1 MILTPNF
8 VFIHQPKTG
17 GTFVTDVLSDLLGP
31 PKHTFDGDTKIAFF
45 NKHGTCREIPETHR
59 ELPICASLRNPYERY
74 VSQYMFAWWKQ
85 ELPPWIEI
93 DAVLAHFPHFPELSF
108 EEFVSGSEILLQFF
122 RNDALAEG
130 RRLGLQSEQF
140 VRFFFRQPEVFST
153 IDDQY
158 LAERRYVHD
167 MYPVTFLKTNRL
179 NRDLHDFLVGMGFSS
194 DELSFILQ
202 APKIR
207 PPGHPQWDLSRDWS
221 ADRSWSDYYTPALRQ
236 LVRIRERL
244 LFEIFPEFDL

>member
-1 MILTPNF
+1 MCGRFAIIPYGTLGNPPLSRASALLTSFDLEVALILTPNF

-122 RNDALAEG
+122 RNDALAEAG
-130 RRLGLQSEQF
+130 GWDCNRNSLSDSSFASLR
-140 VRFFFRQPEVFST
+140 FFRQST
-153 IDDQY
+153 ISI
-158 LAERRYVHD
+158 LPSVD
-167 MYPVTFLKTNRL
+167 MC
-179 NRDLHDFLVGMGFSS
+179 M
-194 DELSFILQ
+194 ICIQ
-202 APKIR
+202 
-207 PPGHPQWDLSRDWS
+207 
-221 ADRSWSDYYTPALRQ
+221 LR
-236 LVRIRERL
+236 
-244 LFEIFPEFDL
+244 F